1 MLCIVR
7 NDLDQSLWTGSNTL
21 AAGYALFLVYNSY
34 AVYNMDRVKLTCLY
48 AGAIAHTAV
57 SACLFAGARSYG
69 YHGTIGNSIV
79 VVLYVCLG
87 VVLTAAG
94 IYEPLVDLA
103 GCGATTP
110 LTGFGYSLAKGVQ
123 KAVDERGLIGAITG
137 GLTGT
142 AGGITVA
149 IVSGLIIGALF
160 KEKEK

>member
-1 MLCIVR
+1 MIYLWVFLIGGGLCVIAQLLI
-7 NDLDQSLWTGSNTL
+7 DYT
-21 AAGYALFLVYNSY
+21 
-34 AVYNMDRVKLTCLY
+34 KLTP
-48 AGAIAHTAV
+48 
-57 SACLFAGARSYG
+57 AR
-69 YHGTIGNSIV
+69 IL
-79 VVLYVCLG
+79 VLYVCLG

-110 LTGFGYSLAKGVQ
+110 LTGFCYSLAKGVQ

>member
-1 MLCIVR
+1 MIYLWAFLIGGGLCVIAQLLI
-7 NDLDQSLWTGSNTL
+7 DYT
-21 AAGYALFLVYNSY
+21 
-34 AVYNMDRVKLTCLY
+34 KLTP
-48 AGAIAHTAV
+48 
-57 SACLFAGARSYG
+57 AR
-69 YHGTIGNSIV
+69 IL
-79 VVLYVCLG
+79 VLYVCLG
-87 VVLTAAG
+87 VVLTAVG
-94 IYEPLVDLA
+94 VYEPLVNLA

-123 KAVDERGLIGAITG
+123 KAVDERGLIGAIMG